1 MYNTDYISSL
11 SIICWYLREI
21 IQNLKVMKCYTNN

>member
-11 SIICWYLREI
+11 SIIRWYLREI
-21 IQNLKVMKCYTNN
+21 IQNLKVMKSYTKN